1 MSSLDLDIDNYNKEE
16 LMDILNIDDLIDSEI
31 IKSADKIIAKMF
43 NDGKKDIATFIG
55 KAKIKLLTIIAE
67 EDEDEEDEEDEDDK
81 EKKEE
86 KEEKP
91 KQLNQL
97 NRTIVSK
104 IFAIDSFFR
113 DIENYPNSTDF
124 IYTLPAPIENVIS
137 MKLIDAEIPNIQKIF
152 SDELQ
157 NNTFRIKMYN
167 GKQLKKDIYNREI
180 GIEDMPMDGS
190 SNVLDIKILQGSPT
204 ALSLINYIQNI
215 LDCQRNS
222 FSLLKIWLDDIT
234 GKIYIRFKTLKEC
247 AFWND
252 EFYSSYFYPK
262 GDIGNNQ
269 AVIGFPK
276 DNKKPTGYFK
286 LPGSFNLDLSTTNN
300 IINNDADDGI
310 NFYNYDYLKA
320 IYIGGIDAS
329 INDAS
334 SIEHFANYDI
344 SLNNFFIDKD
354 LSGGEL
360 SLISNK
366 GGLEYELDFNPNN
379 FFNTNLVTLGWL
391 LGFRNNEWKSKRVS
405 YNDTFNRG
413 CIQYNGYISADTPY
427 GDSNQNYLYIHV
439 DEFVGNYTESLN
451 GSVNKAYLG
460 NSLLARI
467 QLSTQL
473 FDNQYVNLGTNA
485 DFMERERLYHGPI
498 NIEKLHIKFLDIY
511 GNLINFGNT
520 NYAIT
525 FQFEKYYNKL
535 NNLILK

>member
-1 MSSLDLDIDNYNKEE
+1 
-16 LMDILNIDDLIDSEI
+16 
-31 IKSADKIIAKMF
+31 
-43 NDGKKDIATFIG
+43 
-55 KAKIKLLTIIAE
+55 
-67 EDEDEEDEEDEDDK
+67 EDEEDEEDEDDK

-276 DNKKPTGYFK
+276 
-286 LPGSFNLDLSTTNN
+286 
-300 IINNDADDGI
+300 
-310 NFYNYDYLKA
+310 
-320 IYIGGIDAS
+320 
-329 INDAS
+329 
-334 SIEHFANYDI
+334 
-344 SLNNFFIDKD
+344 
-354 LSGGEL
+354 
-360 SLISNK
+360 
-366 GGLEYELDFNPNN
+366 
-379 FFNTNLVTLGWL
+379 
-391 LGFRNNEWKSKRVS
+391 
-405 YNDTFNRG
+405 
-413 CIQYNGYISADTPY
+413 
-427 GDSNQNYLYIHV
+427 
-439 DEFVGNYTESLN
+439 
-451 GSVNKAYLG
+451 
-460 NSLLARI
+460 
-467 QLSTQL
+467 
-473 FDNQYVNLGTNA
+473 
-485 DFMERERLYHGPI
+485 
-498 NIEKLHIKFLDIY
+498 
-511 GNLINFGNT
+511 
-520 NYAIT
+520 
-525 FQFEKYYNKL
+525 
-535 NNLILK
+535 